1 MFFLLILSFL
11 LIFFSAQPLLV
22 TYSLALLFVLYKMFW
37 RKGEPKVILFS
48 LTFFWLTITIKIFY
62 ADFTNQLYEDLSMSF
77 KIVET
82 TYVALISLLV
92 FALGIYVTSRNAIK
106 KVYVSYTDNLGYSV
120 DKVIVFYIIMT
131 IVATFLKGI
140 LFVFPAFSQ
149 LFNAIVTIKLGLLFL
164 LIHTIYTQKKRMIV
178 LIVIIAVEVI
188 LSLVSFFSSFKN
200 ILITVIIAFTFYPI
214 KASVKQYLFYGLLL
228 FGFIYMTLIWQSI
241 KGEYRFFLN
250 QGTRTQSIQVS
261 SEDALNKIWE
271 LSAEAKPFNSSSD
284 ETYQTIDRISYIEFL
299 SQTMVRVPTEI
310 PYENGALWL
319 NNIMH
324 VLLPRILNPNKKAI
338 DDSEMVNKY
347 AIRKV
352 AGAAEGSSWSLGFL
366 AESYIDF
373 GKYFMYI
380 PVFLIGALMGWI
392 YKLLIVKSINF
403 IWGFSMVSSLWV
415 YMSCNGFA
423 GTKILG
429 WLLMYLITFFLFR
442 IFLMKPIDRFLRGEV
457 AFRK

>member
-1 MFFLLILSFL
+1 MLFFLILSFL

-22 TYSLALLFVLYKMFW
+22 TYSLALLFILYKMFW

-48 LTFFWLTITIKIFY
+48 LAFFWLTITIKIFY
-62 ADFTNQLYEDLSMSF
+62 ADFTNQLYEDLSISF

-82 TYVALISLLV
+82 TYVALIGLLV
-92 FALGIYVTSRNAIK
+92 FALGIYITSRNAIK

-149 LFNAIVTIKLGLLFL
+149 LFNAITTMKLGLLFL

-178 LIVIIAVEVI
+178 LIVIIAVEVV
-188 LSLVSFFSSFKN
+188 LSLVSFFSSFKD

-214 KASVKQYLFYGLLL
+214 KASVKQYLLYGVLL
-228 FGFIYMTLIWQSI
+228 FGFIYITLIWQSI

-250 QGTRTQSIQVS
+250 QGTSTQSIQVS

-284 ETYQTIDRISYIEFL
+284 ETYQTIDRISYIEFF

-310 PYENGALWL
+310 PYENGSLWL

-324 VLLPRILNPNKKAI
+324 ILLPRILNPNKKAI

-347 AIRKV
+347 TMRKV

-380 PVFLIGALMGWI
+380 PVFLLGALMGWV

-403 IWGFSMVSSLWV
+403 IWGFSMVSSLWL
-415 YMSCNGFA
+415 YISCNGYA

-429 WLLMYLITFFLFR
+429 WILMYLITFFLFK

>member
-1 MFFLLILSFL
+1 
-11 LIFFSAQPLLV
+11 
-22 TYSLALLFVLYKMFW
+22 MFW

-48 LTFFWLTITIKIFY
+48 LAFFWLTITIKIFY
-62 ADFTNQLYEDLSMSF
+62 ADFTNQHYEDLSISF

-200 ILITVIIAFTFYPI
+200 ILITVIITLTFYPI

-284 ETYQTIDRISYIEFL
+284 ETYQTIDRISYIEFF

-324 VLLPRILNPNKKAI
+324 ILLPRILNPNKKAI

-352 AGAAEGSSWSLGFL
+352 AGAGEGSSWSLGFL

-380 PVFLIGALMGWI
+380 PVFLLGALMGWV
-392 YKLLIVKSINF
+392 YKILIVKSINF

-415 YMSCNGFA
+415 YMSCNGYA

-429 WLLMYLITFFLFR
+429 WLLMYLITFFLFK

>member
-1 MFFLLILSFL
+1 MLFLLILSFL

-37 RKGEPKVILFS
+37 RKGEPKVILIS
-48 LTFFWLTITIKIFY
+48 LAFFWLSITIKIFY
-62 ADFTNQLYEDLSMSF
+62 ADFTNQLYEDLSISF

-131 IVATFLKGI
+131 VVATFLKGI

-149 LFNAIVTIKLGLLFL
+149 LFNALLTIKLGLLFL

-178 LIVIIAVEVI
+178 LLVIIVVEVV
-188 LSLVSFFSSFKN
+188 LSLVSFFSSFKD
-200 ILITVIIAFTFYPI
+200 ILITVIIVFTFYPI
-214 KASVKQYLFYGLLL
+214 KASVKQYLFYGALL
-228 FGFIYMTLIWQSI
+228 FGFLYMTLVWQSI

-250 QGTRTQSIQVS
+250 QGTRAQSIKVS

-299 SQTMVRVPTEI
+299 SQTMVRVPAEI

-324 VLLPRILNPNKKAI
+324 ILLPRILNPNKKAI
-338 DDSEMVNKY
+338 NDSEMVNKY
-347 AIRKV
+347 SMTKV
-352 AGAAEGSSWSLGFL
+352 AGADEGSSWSLGFL

-380 PVFLIGALMGWI
+380 PVFLLGALMGWI

-429 WLLMYLITFFLFR
+429 WLFMYLITFFLFK
-442 IFLMKPIDRFLRGEV
+442 IFLMKPIDRYLRGEV
-457 AFRK
+457 LFKK

>member
-1 MFFLLILSFL
+1 MLIFLILSFL
-11 LIFFSAQPLLV
+11 LIFFSAQPLLA
-22 TYSLALLFVLYKMFW
+22 TYSLALLFILYKMFW

-48 LTFFWLTITIKIFY
+48 LAFFWLTITIKIFY
-62 ADFTNQLYEDLSMSF
+62 ADFTNQLYEDLSISF

-120 DKVIVFYIIMT
+120 DKVITFYIIMT

-140 LFVFPAFSQ
+140 LFVFPAISQ
-149 LFNAIVTIKLGLLFL
+149 LFIAIMTIKLGLLFL

-178 LIVIIAVEVI
+178 LIVIIAVEIV

-200 ILITVIIAFTFYPI
+200 ILITVIIVFTFYPI
-214 KASVKQYLFYGLLL
+214 KASVKQYLFYGFLL
-228 FGFIYMTLIWQSI
+228 FGFLYMTLIWQSI
-241 KGEYRFFLN
+241 KGEYRFYLN
-250 QGTRTQSIQVS
+250 QGSRTQTIQVS

-284 ETYQTIDRISYIEFL
+284 ETYRTIDRISYIEFF
-299 SQTMVRVPTEI
+299 SQAMVRVPTEI

-324 VLLPRILNPNKKAI
+324 ILLPRILNPNKKAI
-338 DDSEMVNKY
+338 NDSEMVNKY
-347 AIRKV
+347 SMTKV
-352 AGAAEGSSWSLGFL
+352 AGASEGSSWSLGFL

-380 PVFLIGALMGWI
+380 PVFLLGALMGWI

-415 YMSCNGFA
+415 YMSCNGYA

-429 WLLMYLITFFLFR
+429 WLFMYLITFFLFK

-457 AFRK
+457 AFKK

>member
-1 MFFLLILSFL
+1 MFLFFLLAII

-48 LTFFWLTITIKIFY
+48 LAFFWLSITIKIFY
-62 ADFTNQLYEDLSMSF
+62 ADFTNQLYEDLSISF

-106 KVYVSYTDNLGYSV
+106 NIYVSYTDNLGYSV
-120 DKVIVFYIIMT
+120 DKVITFYIIMT

-149 LFNAIVTIKLGLLFL
+149 IFYAITTLKLGLLFL

-188 LSLVSFFSSFKN
+188 FSFVSFFSSFKN
-200 ILITVIIAFTFYPI
+200 ILITVIIVFTFYPI
-214 KASVKQYLFYGLLL
+214 KASVKQYLMYAVML
-228 FGFIYMTLIWQSI
+228 FGVVYIFLVWQSI
-241 KGEYRFFLN
+241 KGDYRFYLN

-284 ETYQTIDRISYIEFL
+284 ETYQTIDRISYIEFF
-299 SQTMVRVPTEI
+299 SQAMVRVPSEI

-324 VLLPRILNPNKKAI
+324 ILLPRILNPNKKAI

-352 AGAAEGSSWSLGFL
+352 AGADEGSSWSLGFL

-380 PVFLIGALMGWI
+380 PVFLLGALMGWI

-403 IWGFSMVSSLWV
+403 IWVFSMVSSLWV

-429 WLLMYLITFFLFR
+429 WILMYLITFFLFK
-442 IFLMKPIDRFLRGEV
+442 IFLMKPIDRYLRGEV
-457 AFRK
+457 LFKK